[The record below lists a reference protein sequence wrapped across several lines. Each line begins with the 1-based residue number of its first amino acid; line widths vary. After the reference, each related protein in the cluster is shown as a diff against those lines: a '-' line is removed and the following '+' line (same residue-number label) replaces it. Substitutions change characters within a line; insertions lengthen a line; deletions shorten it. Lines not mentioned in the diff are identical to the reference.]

1 MLLYIVKSVWIKIT
15 SIISSTAFGRDM
27 QLGKRLLFHSFPQK
41 TMQFCLSSHKSVI
54 DAVQAAAGP
63 VWQVNERSGRTPTD
77 V

>member
-1 MLLYIVKSVWIKIT
+1 
-15 SIISSTAFGRDM
+15 M
-27 QLGKRLLFHSFPQK
+27 QLGKGLLFHSFPQK